1 MVVRNLI
8 LTFGLLLLFSGC
20 LPKSE
25 DVKSVFQTNSATIIK
40 KDQER
45 LQSLLLDFKKK
56 LDLRNPRAFSEQNRD
71 KINFLIKNSNKKFLL
86 KYKNTVLENYK
97 DYLQLAFSKDD
108 IQIRNDYL
116 ILGIYYLIDHAYD
129 LSTSYKVGAFEYDRE
144 KLDRLYKNLQII
156 KWKIK
161 VNKDLNNDYL
171 FLTWQN
177 NWQIEFDKKLR
188 KNKNFS
194 YKKLHELKYIKEK
207 KETILDPS
215 NFSFEVLLT
224 KMIDS
229 AENSL
234 RALGEEPK
242 ELTVKAMFLFL

>member
-8 LTFGLLLLFSGC
+8 LVFGLLLLFSGC

-25 DVKSVFQTNSATIIK
+25 DVQTAFQTNAATTIK
-40 KDQER
+40 NDQKR
-45 LQSLLLDFKKK
+45 LQSLLLKFKKK
-56 LDLRNPRAFSEQNRD
+56 LDLRNPKAFNKQNIY
-71 KINFLIKNSNKKFLL
+71 KINSLIKDSNTKFFL

-97 DYLQLAFSKDD
+97 DYLQIAFSKDE
-108 IQIRNDYL
+108 ISMRNDYL
-116 ILGIYYLIDHAYD
+116 ILGIYYLIDSAYD
-129 LSTSYKVGAFEYDRE
+129 FDTSYKVAALEYD
-144 KLDRLYKNLQII
+144 KHTLDILYKNLQII

-161 VNKDLNNDYL
+161 SNKDLNGDYL

-177 NWQIEFDKKLR
+177 NWQVELDKRLR
-188 KNKNFS
+188 ADENFS
-194 YKKLHELKYIKEK
+194 YEKLNELKYIKEK
-207 KETILDPS
+207 KESILDSS
-215 NFSFEVLLT
+215 NFSFEVVLT
-224 KMIDS
+224 QMIDS